1 MPITTYT
8 SGEVLTAN
16 SLNSN
21 LTAAGGL
28 QFIKSQ
34 TIGSGVS
41 SVTVSGAF
49 STTYDN
55 YKIIVSGGVASAT
68 NTLNMTVGSTV
79 TGYGRFQALYA
90 YNASTFTGDNSDFA
104 SPFVVAAGGSVNGLS
119 GSVEVFQPFNATATS
134 FYATLQNMVATTAN
148 SLRTTFGALLNTTS
162 YTAFTLTTS
171 TGTITGGTIS
181 VYGYAK

>member
-1 MPITTYT
+1 MPLTTYT
-8 SGEVLTAN
+8 AGEVLTAS

-41 SVTVSGAF
+41 TVTVTGAF

-55 YKIIVSGGVASAT
+55 YKIIVSGGVAST
-68 NTLNMTVGSTV
+68 SNTLDMILGST
-79 TGYGRFQALYA
+79 TSGYGRLQNLFS
-90 YNASTFTGDNSDFA
+90 YNANTSLIDNDNFTSA
-104 SPFVVAAGGSVNGLS
+104 IVPVAGGTVNGLS
-119 GSVEVFQPFNATATS
+119 GSVEVFQPFAAKATS
-134 FYATLQNMVATTAN
+134 FYG
-148 SLRTTFGALLNTTS
+148 TFQMLLAGVTYGVRQVTGALLNTTS